1 MRGGYVHNR
10 VLADSI
16 KQKALQ
22 LGVQVECEVTI
33 EVERRILYGDLL
45 IQGGDKRILVE
56 VEMSSKRIDKDLV
69 KATALKVCEVWI
81 VVPNPKVAELVRRKI
96 KQLMIVPGVT
106 RLFILLLPQALQRL
120 EELFELNSGSNVE
133 KENKRK

>member
-1 MRGGYVHNR
+1 MRGGYVHNS

-45 IQGGDKRILVE
+45 IQGEDKRILVE